1 MTSPQ
6 TPAGWYPD
14 PSGSG
19 RQRYWDG
26 SQWTEQYDGGGGGTA
41 PAAAGPG
48 GYAAARQDATPPPL
62 FWAGPIAALLA
73 VIGSLGSWV
82 KVEVSAFGQSAS
94 ESANGTEGD
103 GTITLIIALI
113 CGGLLGAWVATR
125 NRIFA
130 FIAAGLAGIGFLLAL
145 YHALDPDTTEDLPNF
160 PGLEVSAGW
169 GVWLTTLA
177 MLVLTVVSVLMALRK
192 DANA

>member
-26 SQWTEQYDGGGGGTA
+26 SQWTEQYDGGGGTA

-48 GYAAARQDATPPPL
+48 GYAAAQPAAVPPPF
-62 FWAGPIAALLA
+62 FWAGPIAAVLA

-82 KVEVSAFGQSAS
+82 KVEVSAFGQSFD

-113 CGGLLGAWVATR
+113 AGGLLGAWFATR
-125 NRIFA
+125 NRVFA
-130 FIAAGLAGIGFLLAL
+130 FVAAGLAGIGFLLAL
-145 YHALDPDTTEDLPNF
+145 YHALDPDTTENVPDLP
-160 PGLEVSAGW
+160 GIEISAGW

-177 MLVLTVVSVLMALRK
+177 LLVLTVVSVLLALRK

>member
-6 TPAGWYPD
+6 TPPGWYPD

-26 SQWTEQYDGGGGGTA
+26 SQWTEQYEGGGVGSPATAGVSGRPAGPVPPFFWAA
-41 PAAAGPG
+41 PA
-48 GYAAARQDATPPPL
+48 
-62 FWAGPIAALLA
+62 AALLA
-73 VIGSLGSWV
+73 VIGSAGSWV

-94 ESANGTEGD
+94 QTTNGTEGD
-103 GTITLIIALI
+103 GVITLIIALI
-113 CGGLLGAWVATR
+113 AAGLLGAWFATR

-130 FIAAGLAGIGFLLAL
+130 FIAGGLAAIGFLLAT
-145 YHALDPDTTEDLPNF
+145 YHALDPATTEDVPSI
-160 PGLEVSAGW
+160 PGFEVSAGW

-177 MLVLTVVSVLMALRK
+177 LLALTVISFLLATRK
-192 DANA
+192 AANNA

>member
-26 SQWTEQYDGGGGGTA
+26 SQWTEQYDGGGGA

-48 GYAAARQDATPPPL
+48 GYAAARPAATPPPL

-113 CGGLLGAWVATR
+113 AAALLGAWFVTR

-130 FIAAGLAGIGFLLAL
+130 FIAAGLSGIGFLLAA
-145 YHALDPDTTEDLPNF
+145 YHALDPDTTGDLPDF
-160 PGLEVSAGW
+160 PGLDVSAGW

-177 MLVLTVVSVLMALRK
+177 LLVLTVVSVLLALRK